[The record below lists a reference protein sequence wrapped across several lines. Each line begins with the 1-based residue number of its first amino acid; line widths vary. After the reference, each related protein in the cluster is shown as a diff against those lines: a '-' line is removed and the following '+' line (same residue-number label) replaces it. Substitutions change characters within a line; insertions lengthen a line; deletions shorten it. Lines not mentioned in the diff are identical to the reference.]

1 MQLLSGGCRHGPDH
15 HPEHQRAACRRRCA
29 GQGRRPG
36 PPCRRAHRAAAR
48 APQGCRTYLL
58 AYPASKQA
66 LALDVHLDLVEEVAR
81 RVEASGWTLP
91 YVVDSHTHADH
102 PSGAAALAARF
113 RSTRIAHAAG
123 QHVGVTRHPA
133 DGDVLHLGDQAVTVR
148 HALGHTPDHLVL
160 LAGGALFSGDSL
172 LIGSVARTDF
182 LGGDAGVLFDTLQQ
196 VVGPLP
202 DGTVLY
208 PGHDYQGRISSTLGD
223 ERRGNP
229 WLALG
234 ERAEFVRRLTAN
246 PPPRPVG
253 MDALL
258 GLNRA
263 GQPIEPR
270 MAAAE
275 AVGLVARGAA
285 PQVLDVRTEA
295 EHASES
301 IAGARLVPLHEL
313 GSRLDVV
320 RAMAAPRLL
329 LCRTG
334 RRAAE
339 ARELLQRH
347 GLGGLVVI
355 EGGLEG
361 WKAAGG
367 PVERGAERMSLE
379 RQVRIAAGALVVLG
393 TALGW
398 FVQPGFFGLAAF
410 VGAGLVFAG
419 VTDTCAMGMLIARM
433 PWNRVKGAAGAA
445 AAGGGCAAS
454 GCSAT
459 PMAADAASTGG
470 CAAGPR
476 A

>member
-1 MQLLSGGCRHGPDH
+1 MTLTAPIATASPARDDATARTAGGLTVLPITH
-15 HPEHQRAACRRRCA
+15 
-29 GQGRRPG
+29 
-36 PPCRRAHRAAAR
+36 
-48 APQGCRTYLL
+48 PQGCRTYLL
-58 AYPASKQA
+58 ADPASKQA
-66 LALDVHLDLVEEVAR
+66 LALDVHLDLVDEVAR
-81 RVEASGWTLP
+81 RVEAGGWTLP

-182 LGGDAGVLFDTLQQ
+182 LGGDAGVLFDTLQH

-202 DGTVLY
+202 DSTLLY

-223 ERRGNP
+223 ERRSNP
-229 WLALG
+229 WLQVKD
-234 ERAEFVRRLTAN
+234 RAEFARMLAAN

-258 GLNRA
+258 DLNRA
-263 GQPIEPR
+263 GQAIAPR
-270 MAAAE
+270 ITAAD
-275 AVGLVARGAA
+275 AVRLVAQGAA

-301 IAGARLVPLHEL
+301 LAGVRLIPLHEL
-313 GSRLDVV
+313 GSRVDEV

-329 LCRTG
+329 LCRSG

-339 ARELLQRH
+339 ARELLQRQ
-347 GLGGLVVI
+347 GLGGLCVI

-398 FVQPGFFGLAAF
+398 FVHPAFVGLAAF

-433 PWNRVKGAAGAA
+433 PWNRVRGRGAAPVE
-445 AAGGGCAAS
+445 AGGCSAS
-454 GCSAT
+454 GCSAS
-459 PMAADAASTGG
+459 PMAAGAPAPGAG
-470 CAAGPR
+470 CAASPGGK